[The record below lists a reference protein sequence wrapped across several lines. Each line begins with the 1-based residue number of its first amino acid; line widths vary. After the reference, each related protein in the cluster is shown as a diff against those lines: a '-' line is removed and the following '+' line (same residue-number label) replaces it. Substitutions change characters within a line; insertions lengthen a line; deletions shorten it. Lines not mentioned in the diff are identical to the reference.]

1 MEIPQTT
8 LSYDSIT
15 RTIAGSEGEH
25 APNELLPQYERLVGE
40 QRFNWTE
47 HLRLIRLLGSGG
59 QGQVFLSERRGADD
73 FTIPV
78 AVKVFSPERF
88 ADVRAYD
95 DAMFIIARTAAKIAQ
110 IQQDNLLD
118 VHNFVERNRIRLMQM
133 EWVDGYDLRRLLSNE
148 MLDRAHERVSQRRWE
163 YINNVIV
170 TPGAQF
176 PRLKPGIAINVIR
189 QCLAG
194 LAALH
199 RNGIVHGD
207 LKPANIMLKRTGNAK
222 LIDIGSAV
230 DLEDMPRARGCTPMY
245 AAPEVLE
252 GRDISPRSDLC
263 SLGYVLIEILSGA
276 PLFPNMENP
285 RDLLAAKRSIV
296 KRLPDVLPREVAVN
310 DLLVNFCRR
319 LVTPDPMARFGS
331 GEEAELDKHGASGF
345 HRQLIKG
352 DLASEYENE
361 IRLWLEELE

>member
-8 LSYDSIT
+8 LTFDAVT
-15 RTIAGSEGEH
+15 RTIAGSEAQH
-25 APNELLPQYERLVGE
+25 QANELLSKYEQLVGE

-88 ADVRAYD
+88 EDARAYD
-95 DAMFIIARTAAKIAQ
+95 EAMFNIARTAAKVAQ

-133 EWVDGYDLRRLLSNE
+133 EWVDGYDLRRLLTTE
-148 MLDRAHERVSQRRWE
+148 MLQRAQERVSQRRWE

-170 TPGAQF
+170 TPGPVI
-176 PRLKPGIAINVIR
+176 PRLKPGIAISVIR

-199 RNGIVHGD
+199 RNGILHGD

-230 DLEDMPRARGCTPMY
+230 DLEEVPRARGCTPMY

-263 SLGYVLIEILSGA
+263 SLGYVLIEILSGT
-276 PLFPNMENP
+276 PLFPNIENP
-285 RDLLAAKRSIV
+285 RELLAAKRSLTT
-296 KRLPDVLPREVAVN
+296 RLPQILPHEVLVN
-310 DLLVNFCRR
+310 DLLVNFCKR
-319 LVTPDPMARFGS
+319 LVSSDPMARYGS
-331 GEEAELDKHGASGF
+331 AEEAELDKQGASGF
-345 HRQLIKG
+345 HRQLIEG